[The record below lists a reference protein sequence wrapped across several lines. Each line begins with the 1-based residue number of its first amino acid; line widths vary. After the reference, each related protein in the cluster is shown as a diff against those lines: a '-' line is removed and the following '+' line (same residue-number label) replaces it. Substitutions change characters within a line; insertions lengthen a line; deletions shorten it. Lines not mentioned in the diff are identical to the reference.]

1 MPSSLAFQ
9 VDQYDQ
15 QNWEQHTRF
24 VEKEVPEPG
33 QGEVLVQVYL
43 RPVNPTD
50 VILIT
55 TGWGQ
60 IPTPAVPG
68 SEGVA
73 RVVKNGPGSSKFSE
87 KQRVV
92 AVQWPQ
98 FQSQGTWQQYVVVK
112 EDTLVAVHESL
123 SDETAAQFF
132 INPVTVVGMVKESK
146 LSEGGWLMQAAASS
160 VLGRQVIAL
169 CKHKG
174 IKTINIVRRDS
185 AKQEILDAGGDVAIS
200 TESEDIVKRVKE
212 VTGGKGAGAAIDPVG
227 GKMTG
232 KLVASLAD
240 GGKYML
246 YGALAAGEPCEIDH
260 MDLLTKGPIVTNF
273 IIYGW
278 IEQPNKQEVL
288 QETMDLLVKKVLVPY
303 TGKKYPLKEATA
315 AIKASLETARGG
327 KILLEG

>member
-15 QNWEQHTRF
+15 ENWDQHTRF
-24 VEKEVPEPG
+24 VEKEIPEPG

-55 TGWGQ
+55 TGWGH

-73 RVVKNGPGSSKFSE
+73 KVVKNGSGSSKFSE
-87 KQRVV
+87 GQRVV

-98 FQSQGTWQQYVVVK
+98 FQSQGSWQQYVVVK
-112 EDTLVAVHESL
+112 EETLVAVHESL

-132 INPVTVVGMVKESK
+132 INPVTVVGMV
-146 LSEGGWLMQAAASS
+146 
-160 VLGRQVIAL
+160 IAL

-174 IKTINIVRRDS
+174 IKTINVVRRDS

-200 TESEDIVKRVKE
+200 TESEDLVKCVKE
-212 VTGGKGAGAAIDPVG
+212 VTGGKGAGAAIDPIG

-232 KLVASLAD
+232 KLVAALAD

-246 YGALAAGEPCEIDH
+246 YGALAAGEPCEVDH
-260 MDLLTKGPIVTNF
+260 MDILTKSPIITNF
-273 IIYGW
+273 LIYAW
-278 IEQPNKQEVL
+278 VEQPHKQEVL
-288 QETMDLLVKKVLVPY
+288 QETMDLLVKKVLDPY
-303 TGKKYPLKEATA
+303 TGKKYPLREAKA
-315 AIKASLETARGG
+315 AVKASLDTARGG